1 METTNSSG
9 LEDRRLIE
17 SFRAGDDESFALL
30 VRKHTGSVY
39 AFLYRMVRDQSVAE
53 DLVQETFLK
62 VWKSFTRYDETK
74 PFRTWLF
81 AIAKNNA
88 YDWLKKKRALP
99 FSAFADE
106 DEPFENEPDRE
117 LLPDE
122 LLFREEIARE
132 FDQILSKLSEKYQ
145 ALLILVY
152 QEGFSLHEVA
162 EILKEPYNTV
172 KSRHQRAVRQ
182 LRVFLLEAAAS
193 KEDSAS

>member
-39 AFLYRMVRDQSVAE
+39 AFLYRMVQDQSVAE

-62 VWKSFTRYDETK
+62 VWKSFARYDETK

-122 LLFREEIARE
+122 LLFREETARE
-132 FDQILSKLSEKYQ
+132 FDQILSKLSEKYR
-145 ALLILVY
+145 ALLVLVY

-193 KEDSAS
+193 EETSVS